1 MQTVFPNGRVLR
13 GRYIVLQVLSQ
24 SRTAVTYL
32 VKKVGD
38 NQKLFVLKAICNTDQ
53 KDYHAVVR
61 KAMQFRR
68 LRHGALP
75 QVYDVFTTPVRG
87 EICMLMDYIEGQN
100 LEVVRHNQ
108 SAQYFSVPQLITLLA
123 PIVDAVAYLHSQHPP
138 LFHRNIKPS
147 NIIVTRSGDSTVLIG
162 FDITEQYSE
171 IMTSSLRYG
180 LSGYKAP
187 EQYSGETSARTD
199 LYALGATIYALLTG
213 TVPLDALYRLTEL
226 EDGKPD
232 PLVLVNRIIPTI
244 PRNVA
249 TSIHRAMS
257 LGWNERFLTIKQFW
271 GMFNASAKTLRS
283 SSLLVVTR
291 QSPAFAANP
300 EVQPALEP
308 LMGVEERP
316 TFLANPIEQKTPEDV
331 VAAEEP
337 PTFISSA
344 VEQQIPEPAVT
355 TPTEEDTALTANSHV
370 QQRVEPLIEV
380 KEVPASPFIAEK
392 APAWDV
398 DIVEEPIAEPAIA
411 LSGAHHPPATS
422 EAIQRPV
429 PASLKAQ
436 PAVQRVKKGGILL
449 LTLFAVLI
457 TLLGSVAVGARF
469 WFYTAGQHH
478 PITALPSA
486 ANHFR
491 PTSPPP
497 QATFSPN
504 VKGTSTPVPVSTPS
518 LNVVESVPG
527 SVLYTVHNGDS
538 CDAILTIQMRM
549 ADAGQ
554 IFSDSKPSTVQALG
568 DALGQNCHP
577 LQPGMVLRLPPQ
589 YPLIAIGGVVLKI
602 DATPPEQVR
611 SPSSIAGAYQQQSVA
626 RCSSGC
632 LLTVQIAQYRQVHL
646 LVRTMLSLRVGSWI
660 WTQAMLS
667 RKAIPGFD
675 NYPYVDPAAS
685 IEGMMLRA
693 CGAFQVDNTLD
704 HNVPTCDQLIPNTI
718 DNDRGAWLF
727 GVMGSSSLGHWHY
740 PLSLP
745 DGTRVLLWLS
755 ANNGRLQFQPGNPV
769 YRYDEASHG
778 YE

>member
-1 MQTVFPNGRVLR
+1 VQTVFPNGRVLR
-13 GRYIVLQVLSQ
+13 GRYVVLQVLSQ

-187 EQYSGETSARTD
+187 EQYSGETSPRTD
-199 LYALGATIYALLTG
+199 LYALGATIYTLLTG

-316 TFLANPIEQKTPEDV
+316 TFLANPIEQKTPEAV

-344 VEQQIPEPAVT
+344 VEQQIP
-355 TPTEEDTALTANSHV
+355 D
-370 QQRVEPLIEV
+370 
-380 KEVPASPFIAEK
+380 
-392 APAWDV
+392 
-398 DIVEEPIAEPAIA
+398 
-411 LSGAHHPPATS
+411 PPATS

-632 LLTVQIAQYRQVHL
+632 LLTVQIAQYRKVHL

>member
-1 MQTVFPNGRVLR
+1 MSEEEAVQTVFPNGRVLR
-13 GRYIVLQVLSQ
+13 GRYVVLQVLSQ

-100 LEVVRHNQ
+100 LEVVRHSQ

-187 EQYSGETSARTD
+187 EQYSGETSPRTD
-199 LYALGATIYALLTG
+199 LYALGATIYTLLTG

-300 EVQPALEP
+300 EVQPVLEP
-308 LMGVEERP
+308 LRGVEERP
-316 TFLANPIEQKTPEDV
+316 TFLANPIEQKTPEAV

-337 PTFISSA
+337 PTFISGA
-344 VEQQIPEPAVT
+344 VEQQIP
-355 TPTEEDTALTANSHV
+355 D
-370 QQRVEPLIEV
+370 
-380 KEVPASPFIAEK
+380 
-392 APAWDV
+392 
-398 DIVEEPIAEPAIA
+398 
-411 LSGAHHPPATS
+411 PPATS

-685 IEGMMLRA
+685 IEGMVLRA

-704 HNVPTCDQLIPNTI
+704 HNGPTCCQLIPNTI
-718 DNDRGAWLF
+718 DNDGGAWLF
-727 GVMGSSSLGHWHY
+727 GVMGSSSLGPWHY

-769 YRYDEASHG
+769 YRYNEASHG